1 VAGIRT
7 KKLIWFNIF
16 REKRMFEDQSEQE
29 VSSMTTVRIAMAMIF
44 IVLAIP
50 LGLWVLSIVNTSI
63 HDTNMPAI
71 VEKIVP
77 AMGISCDINTPAGK
91 FELPKPM
98 FAGMSYFILYLFLL
112 IPTGIAIALIKGS
125 VALLNPDL
133 KRQLRQL
140 TESIRKSTA
149 PKQ

>member
-1 VAGIRT
+1 
-7 KKLIWFNIF
+7 
-16 REKRMFEDQSEQE
+16 MFEDQSEQE
-29 VSSMTTVRIAMAMIF
+29 ASSVTTVRTGLAVIF
-44 IVLAIP
+44 IVLAVL
-50 LGLWVLSIVNTSI
+50 LGIWVLTIVHTSI
-63 HDTNMPAI
+63 YDTNTPAI
-71 VEKIVP
+71 VQKIVP
-77 AMGISCDINTPAGK
+77 ATGVSCDINTPAGK

-112 IPTGIAIALIKGS
+112 IPTGITIALIKGS

-140 TESIRKSTA
+140 TESIRKSVA

>member
-1 VAGIRT
+1 
-7 KKLIWFNIF
+7 
-16 REKRMFEDQSEQE
+16 MFEEQPQQE
-29 VSSMTTVRIAMAMIF
+29 ASSIATVRIMLAIIF
-44 IVLAIP
+44 IAMAIP
-50 LGLWVLSIVNTSI
+50 LGIWVLTMVNDSI
-63 HDTNMPAI
+63 HGKNTPAI

-77 AMGISCDINTPAGK
+77 AAGVSCDINTPAGR

-98 FAGMSYFILYLFLL
+98 FTGLSYFILYLFLL
-112 IPTGIAIALIKGS
+112 IPTTIAIALIKGS

>member
-1 VAGIRT
+1 
-7 KKLIWFNIF
+7 
-16 REKRMFEDQSEQE
+16 MFEGQSEQE
-29 VSSMTTVRIAMAMIF
+29 VSSITTVRIGLAIIF

-50 LGLWVLSIVNTSI
+50 LGIWVLTTVNASI
-63 HDTNMPAI
+63 HDTNTPAI
-71 VEKIVP
+71 VQKIVP
-77 AMGISCDINTPAGK
+77 ATGISCDMNTPAGK

-112 IPTGIAIALIKGS
+112 IPTGITIALIKGS

-133 KRQLRQL
+133 KRQLHQL
-140 TESIRKSTA
+140 TESIRKSIA

>member
-1 VAGIRT
+1 
-7 KKLIWFNIF
+7 
-16 REKRMFEDQSEQE
+16 MFEDQSEQE
-29 VSSMTTVRIAMAMIF
+29 VSSVTTVRIAIAITF
-44 IVLAIP
+44 IVLAIF
-50 LGLWVLSIVNTSI
+50 LGVWVLTMVNDSI
-63 HDTNMPAI
+63 HDTNTPAI
-71 VEKIVP
+71 VQKIVP
-77 AMGISCDINTPAGK
+77 ATGVSCDINTPAGK

-98 FAGMSYFILYLFLL
+98 FAGVSYFMLYLFLL

-140 TESIRKSTA
+140 TESIRKSSV